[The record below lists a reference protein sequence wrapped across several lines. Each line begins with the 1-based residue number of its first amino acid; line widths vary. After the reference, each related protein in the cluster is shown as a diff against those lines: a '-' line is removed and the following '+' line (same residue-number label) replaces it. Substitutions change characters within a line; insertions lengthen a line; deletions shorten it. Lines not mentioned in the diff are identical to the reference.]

1 MQNGMQN
8 LFHYNKINLIIK
20 ILTLLRLIRTLFM
33 IFLLFQFLQC
43 KRGCTDPSASNF
55 DPNAKKDDGTCY
67 NLSLPT
73 NLSYNMEYDTI
84 TGVLNLQATAVNE
97 NFFTIIFY
105 DLTDS
110 TVVKTVNGNAS
121 YTYSDTGTY
130 PIKIRAHLS
139 DYNFIEKI
147 DSINVV
153 FEIQVFNTG
162 YTTPISYAGYDLVW
176 NDEFNGNEL
185 SNDWVF
191 EIGNGSGG
199 WGNNESQYYREENT
213 SLGDGFLTI
222 KAKQQN
228 FAGYSYTSSRIKT
241 QGIQNFKYG
250 RIDIRAKLPYSQ
262 GIWPA
267 LWMLGENITSVGWPA
282 CGEIDIMELI
292 GGSGNND
299 ATIHGTAH
307 WESNGHAL
315 YGQANTLTE
324 GIYNDEFHVFSILWT
339 SSSIKWYRDD
349 IQYNEMNIS
358 GLNAFHNNFF
368 FIFNVAVGGN
378 WPGYP
383 NASTVLPQTMV
394 VDYIRVFQ

>member
-33 IFLLFQFLQC
+33 IFLLSQSLQC

-67 NLSLPT
+67 KLSLPT

-139 DYNFIEKI
+139 DYDFIEKI

-292 GGSGNND
+292 GGTGSND

-339 SSSIKWYRDD
+339 SSSIKWYGDD

-358 GLNAFHNNFF
+358 GLNAFHSNFF

>member
-8 LFHYNKINLIIK
+8 LFHYNKFNLIIK

-67 NLSLPT
+67 KLSLPT